1 MRFIHNPK
9 DFYAGLMFMSFGI
22 TALVIAWSYP
32 LGTAARMGP
41 GYFPR
46 ILGILL
52 ITLGSVLCLTGFR
65 ESSEDRPVWHLG
77 PVAIVL
83 TSVLIFSLLA
93 QWLGMII
100 AALLLV
106 FIASSASV
114 EFRWKEALLSGF
126 IQGIVSVAVFI
137 YGLGLPVRIWPVFIG
152 GA

>member
-22 TALVIAWSYP
+22 AAIVISWAYP

-52 ITLGSVLCLTGFR
+52 IVLGSVLSLTGFKQ
-65 ESSEDRPVWHLG
+65 SSEDKPVWRLG
-77 PVAIVL
+77 PVSIVL
-83 TSVLIFSLLA
+83 VSVLVFSLFA
-93 QWLGMII
+93 QWLGMIVSS
-100 AALLLV
+100 LLLV
-106 FIASSASV
+106 FIASSASK
-114 EFRWKEALLSGF
+114 EFRWKEALLSGL

-137 YGLGLPVRIWPVFIG
+137 YGLGLPVRIWPVFLG